1 MSLVQQDGSYRL
13 VQTPIDAY
21 KNLRE
26 TDKAIFLKD
35 VTVAQE
41 NNLLKGFKGDQY
53 EIVSTF
59 RPSATTKKIGFNLR
73 VGNGEVTRVVYDL
86 EKVSFSRKNLLKWIA
101 NLSKEMQ
108 MAVLTYIFML
118 IVQA

>member
-1 MSLVQQDGSYRL
+1 MAVTVLSKHLLLQ
-13 VQTPIDAY
+13 
-21 KNLRE
+21 NLRK

-73 VGNGEVTRVVYDL
+73 VGNGEVT
-86 EKVSFSRKNLLKWIA
+86 SRL
-101 NLSKEMQ
+101 
-108 MAVLTYIFML
+108 
-118 IVQA
+118 